1 MNRVITCAVI
11 ALLCSGCAATDH
23 SRSPDPFDPE
33 AVPQISLRELARVGG
48 HDSRREYTL
57 AGVDYAALLDDGS
70 VAIADGINRQEV
82 RIFSEEGVF
91 LRALGRSGGGPGE
104 FRSIRG
110 LVAVPGEIVV
120 WDIQTLRL
128 TYFLADGQL
137 ENTVTLNVDGLQQFR
152 PSFVGVL
159 SDGSAVFSDS
169 RGVDNGIGRDT
180 IHFVRFTIDGGA
192 WREIA
197 SVVGPEKYNGSL
209 AVESFIF
216 GGEVRSSVFGDHLT
230 IGTTDSL
237 ALTVYSSQGE
247 LLRQPK
253 LSRPRMPVTERHVR
267 LEKERRIRQYDP
279 PAVVINTGDGV
290 LDGVAE
296 NEARIN
302 DLPSR
307 ESLPA
312 FSEFL
317 PAGADGFWVREY
329 LYPAEN
335 VQRWFRLTGDLE
347 PTGWFDLSVGDVLLA
362 ANEDTIVVLT
372 TDALDV
378 ETVVILRASDA
389 APLRGR
395 DPRIEIR

>member
-1 MNRVITCAVI
+1 MNRSIPYAVI
-11 ALLCSGCAATDH
+11 AWVCCACAAPEGTP
-23 SRSPDPFDPE
+23 SPDPLDSE
-33 AVPQISLRELARVGG
+33 IVPRISLRELSRVGG
-48 HDSRREYTL
+48 DDSRREYAL
-57 AGVDYAALLDDGS
+57 ADVDYAALLDDGS

-82 RIFSEEGVF
+82 RIFSEDGVF
-91 LRALGRSGGGPGE
+91 IRALGRSGGGPGE

-110 LVAVPGEIVV
+110 LVALPGKIVL
-120 WDIQTLRL
+120 WDIQILRL
-128 TYFLADGQL
+128 TYFLTNGQL
-137 ENTVTLNVDGLQQFR
+137 EKAVTLNLDGLQQLR

-159 SDGSAVFSDS
+159 RDGSAVFSDT
-169 RGVDNGIGRDT
+169 RGVNNGIRRDT
-180 IHFVRFTIDGGA
+180 IHFVRFSIDGSA

-197 SVVGPEKYNGSL
+197 SVVGPEKYKGAL
-209 AVESFIF
+209 AVESLIF
-216 GGEVRSSVFGDHLT
+216 GGEVRSTVFGDQLT

-279 PAVVINTGDGV
+279 PAFVINTGDGV
-290 LDGVAE
+290 LDWVAE

-329 LYPAEN
+329 LYPGET
-335 VQRWFRLTGDLE
+335 VQRWFRLSGDLE
-347 PTGWFDLSVGDVLLA
+347 PTGWIELAGSDVLLV
-362 ANEDTIVVLT
+362 ANEDTLVVLT
-372 TDALDV
+372 RDALDV
-378 ETVVILRASDA
+378 ETVVILRANRTA
-389 APLRGR
+389 R
-395 DPRIEIR
+395 